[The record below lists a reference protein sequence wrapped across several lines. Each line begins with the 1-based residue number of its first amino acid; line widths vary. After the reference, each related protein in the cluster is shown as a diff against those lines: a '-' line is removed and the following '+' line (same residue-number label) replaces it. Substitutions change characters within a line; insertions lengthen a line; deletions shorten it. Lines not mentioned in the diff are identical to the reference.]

1 MRNRGKPTRRK
12 IVRFSD
18 WVPLKE
24 LVLAGERIGHT
35 TVKRL
40 KWLLSFIA
48 LDLDGLSQG
57 KLSDLAWEAKA
68 FVFPP
73 EIPIQSI
80 VTKHATDGYRTLLA
94 LIEAEPAERGAISLE
109 KSQAFVRHAIE
120 SAFHGGWEF
129 TYPRRTEKVGLI
141 SKEGEV
147 TMLQFDITPATQA
160 FEITVFDLIKAERER
175 LGLCANERCR
185 KPFVTEKKYKG
196 RFCSPRCSAYVRVAK
211 FRERA
216 VKK

>member
-1 MRNRGKPTRRK
+1 MRNRKKPTHRK

-18 WVPLKE
+18 WVPPKE

-57 KLSDLAWEAKA
+57 KLSDLAWETKA
-68 FVFPP
+68 FVFPL
-73 EIPIQSI
+73 EIPIPSI
-80 VTKHATDGYRTLLA
+80 VTKHATDGYGALLA
-94 LIEAEPAERGAISLE
+94 MIEAEPAERGAISLE
-109 KSQAFVRHAIE
+109 KSQAFAKHAIE

-129 TYPRRTEKVGLI
+129 TLPSRTVKIGLK

-147 TMLQFDITPATQA
+147 MMHQFDIPSPDQGFKEA
-160 FEITVFDLIKAERER
+160 VFYLIEADGER

-185 KPFVTEKKYKG
+185 KPFVT
-196 RFCSPRCSAYVRVAK
+196 
-211 FRERA
+211 
-216 VKK
+216 